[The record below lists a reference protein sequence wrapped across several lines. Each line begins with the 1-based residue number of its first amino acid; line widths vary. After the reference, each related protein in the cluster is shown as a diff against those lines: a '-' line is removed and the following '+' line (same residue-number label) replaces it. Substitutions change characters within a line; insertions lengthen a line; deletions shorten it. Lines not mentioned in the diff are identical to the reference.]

1 MENITFDGFKKIE
14 MRVGEIK
21 EVDEVEGADR
31 IFKLKVDIGGE
42 ERELIAGIKLH
53 YQKESLLGKKIIVLV
68 NLEPKTIK
76 GVQSHGML
84 LAAAAE
90 DKSSLSVLTIDK
102 DMPAGTR
109 VS

>member
-1 MENITFDGFKKIE
+1 MENIAFDEFKKME
-14 MRVGEIK
+14 LRVGEVK
-21 EVDEVEGADR
+21 GVEEVEGADR

-42 ERELIAGIKLH
+42 ERGLIAGIKLH

-68 NLEPKTIK
+68 NLEPKVIR

-84 LAAAAE
+84 LAAATE
-90 DKSSLSVLTIDK
+90 DKSSLAILTVER